1 MKLDGSSVKILES
14 FKDEIDVLYMYTGGL
29 STMET
34 YFELTMVIKLTI
46 IIIFATLDCRC

>member
-1 MKLDGSSVKILES
+1 M
-14 FKDEIDVLYMYTGGL
+14 YMYIGGL
-29 STMET
+29 SIMDT